1 MSKLE
6 RFTALSTILSLQEP
20 VGPSVPTARLARNG
34 VPEPPSKRRFATFFR
49 LLLIR
54 SILTCIFYNC
64 SKVWRP
70 LTGYFGAG
78 RCTKR
83 ELMAKAMRDNGKAIQ
98 RLREVG
104 LRPTRQRVELASV
117 LFKGQDRH
125 VTAESLYEEA
135 SGLGLRISLA
145 TVYNTLHQFT
155 HAGLLR
161 QVIVDAA
168 RGYFDTN
175 TGDHQHFFLEDEGAL
190 IDIPG
195 DQITVAG
202 VPLPPDGLAVDRV
215 DVVVRVKRA

>member
-1 MSKLE
+1 
-6 RFTALSTILSLQEP
+6 
-20 VGPSVPTARLARNG
+20 
-34 VPEPPSKRRFATFFR
+34 
-49 LLLIR
+49 
-54 SILTCIFYNC
+54 
-64 SKVWRP
+64 
-70 LTGYFGAG
+70 
-78 RCTKR
+78 
-83 ELMAKAMRDNGKAIQ
+83 MAKAMRDNSKAIQ

-117 LFKGQDRH
+117 LFKGEDRH

-135 SGLGLRISLA
+135 SGLGLKISLA

-195 DQITVAG
+195 DQIQVAG

-215 DVVVRVKRA
+215 DVVVRVKRT